1 MTIFDAIFVA
11 NSPRQWALA
20 LVVGLATFLALNLAL
35 RIIRGR
41 AVKFAARTTTGW
53 DDVIV
58 LALGK
63 TYPLFIPIL
72 SLSAALGALEVP
84 ERFRN
89 VVEIAA
95 ILSLLLQL
103 GIWMSAGFGGWLQR
117 YTAREMTGD
126 AAAAT
131 TMSALAFAI
140 RLVLWTVILLL
151 ALDNL
156 GINITALVAGLG
168 VGGIAIALA
177 TQNILGDLFAS
188 LSIVLDK
195 PFVLGDFVAVDDFR
209 GNVEHIGL
217 KTTRIRSL
225 SGEQLVFSN
234 SDLLGSRL
242 RNFGRMAHRRV
253 VFSLGVTYQTP
264 RDKLSLIPDIMRA
277 AIEEQDKTRFDR
289 SHFKEFG
296 DFSLNFESVYYVLSR
311 EFNDYMDIQQAVNLR
326 VHERF
331 EAEGIEFAYP
341 TQTVFVAGERATREP
356 A

>member
-1 MTIFDAIFVA
+1 MTILDSILFA

-20 LVVGLATFLALNLAL
+20 LAIGLGTFLALGLAL

-41 AVKFAARTTTGW
+41 LAGYAAKTATDW
-53 DDVIV
+53 DDVVV

-63 TYPLFIPIL
+63 THGLFIPVL
-72 SLSAALGALEVP
+72 SLSAALGSLEVP
-84 ERFRN
+84 PRFRN
-89 VVEIAA
+89 VVEIVAV
-95 ILSLLLQL
+95 LSLLLQV
-103 GIWMSAGFGGWLQR
+103 GIWLSAGFGGWLQR
-117 YTAREMTGD
+117 YTARELTGD

-131 TMSALAFAI
+131 TMTAMAFAI
-140 RLVLWTVILLL
+140 KLVLWAVIVLV

-156 GINITALVAGLG
+156 GVNITALVAGLG

-177 TQNILGDLFAS
+177 TQNILSDLFAS

-195 PFVLGDFVAVDDFR
+195 PFVLGDFVAVDQHM
-209 GNVEHIGL
+209 GNIEHIGL
-217 KTTRIRSL
+217 KTTRLRSL

-253 VFSLGVTYQTP
+253 LFSVGVTYQTP
-264 RDKLSLIPDIMRA
+264 RDKIAMIPGIVRA
-277 AIEEQDKTRFDR
+277 AIEGQEKTRFDR

-311 EFNDYMDIQQAVNLR
+311 EYNDYMDIQQAVNLR
-326 VHERF
+326 LHERF

-341 TQTVFVAGERATREP
+341 TQTVVLAGGDATR
-356 A
+356 

>member
-1 MTIFDAIFVA
+1 MTILDAIFVA

-20 LVVGLATFLALNLAL
+20 LAVGLATFLALSLAL
-35 RIIRGR
+35 RIVRGR
-41 AVKFAARTTTGW
+41 AARFAAGTTTGW
-53 DDVIV
+53 DDVVV
-58 LALGK
+58 LALGR
-63 TYPLFIPIL
+63 TQPLFIRIL

-84 ERFRN
+84 ERFRD

-95 ILSLLLQL
+95 VLSLLLQL
-103 GIWMSAGFGGWLQR
+103 GLWITAGFGGWLQR
-117 YTAREMTGD
+117 YTQREMTGD

-195 PFVLGDFVAVDDFR
+195 PFVLGDFVAVDEHM
-209 GNVEHIGL
+209 GNIEHIGL
-217 KTTRIRSL
+217 KTTRVRSL

-253 VFSLGVTYQTP
+253 VFPLGVTYQTP
-264 RDKLSLIPDIMRA
+264 RDKLSLIPGIVRA
-277 AIEEQDKTRFDR
+277 AIDEQDKTRFDR

-311 EFNDYMDIQQAVNLR
+311 EYNDYMDIQQAINLR
-326 VHERF
+326 VHEQF

-341 TQTVFVAGERATREP
+341 TQKLFVAGDGAAPPAT
-356 A
+356 

>member
-1 MTIFDAIFVA
+1 MTILDSILFA

-20 LVVGLATFLALNLAL
+20 LAVGLGTFLALSMAL

-41 AVKFAARTTTGW
+41 LARYAAKTTTDW

-58 LALGK
+58 LALAK
-63 TYPLFIPIL
+63 THGLFIPVL
-72 SLSAALGALEVP
+72 SLSAALGSLEVP
-84 ERFRN
+84 PRFRN
-89 VVEIAA
+89 VVEIVAV
-95 ILSLLLQL
+95 LSLLLQVGMWL
-103 GIWMSAGFGGWLQR
+103 SAGFGGWLQR
-117 YTAREMTGD
+117 YTARELTGD

-131 TMSALAFAI
+131 TMTAVAFAI
-140 RLVLWTVILLL
+140 KLVLWTVILLV

-195 PFVLGDFVAVDDFR
+195 PFVLGDFVAVDDLR

-242 RNFGRMAHRRV
+242 RNFGRMDHRRV
-253 VFSLGVTYQTP
+253 LFSVGVTYQTP
-264 RDKLSLIPDIMRA
+264 RDKLALIPGIVRA

-296 DFSLNFESVYYVLSR
+296 DFSLNFESVYWVLSR
-311 EFNDYMDIQQAVNLR
+311 EYIDYMDIQQAVNFRL
-326 VHERF
+326 HERF

-341 TQTVFVAGERATREP
+341 TQTLVLAGGNATR
-356 A
+356 